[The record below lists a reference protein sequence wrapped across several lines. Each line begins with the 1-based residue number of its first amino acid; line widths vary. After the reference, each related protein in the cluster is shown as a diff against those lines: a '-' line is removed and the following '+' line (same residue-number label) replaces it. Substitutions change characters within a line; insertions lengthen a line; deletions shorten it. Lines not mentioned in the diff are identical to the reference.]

1 MATKKRHNKSKLGKR
16 GSNYAKYG
24 SPDKLA
30 SIQGELRTAKI
41 GNIAPTYFING
52 KPTAE
57 FKLHLKNILTKNNVI
72 DKIEDKLLN
81 GITASKVARSLTS
94 RFTGEYAPGDSIVID
109 MDYNFNVPNWGIN
122 DFLNERSMFQKGIST
137 LAGEPGHFYFKIFFN
152 FDTSFGLL
160 GSLLHVDD
168 KSFSQ
173 FSTNTAIKY
182 LMYSSIGQPHR
193 SDDIP
198 GRMLALFKFG
208 NLLSYI
214 SNYSP
219 WFFKSIKNLSSAD
232 VYPLTE
238 IQNDKNTIE
247 IELNPDA
254 VDMRVTTLFDLYRY
268 ACYDR
273 IKMKEIIPENLR
285 KFDMDVMVFHVPL
298 KYYNTAISSK
308 SLKKKFDYKKLSDNM
323 ANMPS
328 FKMYSFLGCEFDLE
342 SLGSLMPDIKND
354 KAGMIGEASIKINY
368 TQVHTHTMN
377 DWYRIMFGTD
387 GFYYNANRENTNPS
401 EVTLVEAAEKNSNYY
416 TISATAYANNTDQS
430 IFYDN
435 KLDDEQYQRLKAK
448 QAILDHLLYY
458 NSTSSQYKELI
469 DASEALCSDLYRA
482 VAPNKAL
489 GNLYENI
496 ISGGVGPGSNYFKSK
511 MKALHL
517 GSDNSKE
524 SFQDKISKFWNTV
537 KSFSANQ
544 MHI

>member
-1 MATKKRHNKSKLGKR
+1 MTENIKQGKGKVLEEVVVTGTKPTRKRDYNKFEKFGTS
-16 GSNYAKYG
+16 
-24 SPDKLA
+24 DKLA
-30 SIQGELRTAKI
+30 SIYGELQTAENKDI
-41 GNIAPTYFING
+41 SNG
-52 KPTAE
+52 KPAQ
-57 FKLHLKNILTKNNVI
+57 
-72 DKIEDKLLN
+72 
-81 GITASKVARSLTS
+81 SLTS
-94 RFTGEYAPGDSIVID
+94 RLTGEHAPGDSVVID

-160 GSLLHVDD
+160 GSLLHVDNN
-168 KSFSQ
+168 SFSQ

-182 LMYSSIGQPHR
+182 LMYSSIGRPHR

-308 SLKKKFDYKKLSDNM
+308 SLKKKFDYKKLSYNM

-387 GFYYNANRENTNPS
+387 GFYYNANKENTNPS
-401 EVTLVEAAEKNSNYY
+401 EVSLVETAEQNSSYIDKS
-416 TISATAYANNTDQS
+416 T
-430 IFYDN
+430 FYD
-435 KLDDEQYQRLKAK
+435 KSDDEQYQRLQAK

-517 GSDNSKE
+517 GSDNYKE

>member
-1 MATKKRHNKSKLGKR
+1 MAENIKQDQGKINIALQEVTVTGNYKPVSKRDYNKFEKFGTS
-16 GSNYAKYG
+16 
-24 SPDKLA
+24 DKLA
-30 SIQGELRTAKI
+30 SIYGELQTAKN
-41 GNIAPTYFING
+41 GNESTQ
-52 KPTAE
+52 
-57 FKLHLKNILTKNNVI
+57 
-72 DKIEDKLLN
+72 
-81 GITASKVARSLTS
+81 SLTS
-94 RFTGEYAPGDSIVID
+94 RFTGEYAPGDSVVID

-160 GSLLHVDD
+160 GSLLHVDNN
-168 KSFSQ
+168 SFSQ
-173 FSTNTAIKY
+173 FSTNTALKY
-182 LMYSSIGQPHR
+182 LMYSSIGRPHR

-232 VYPLTE
+232 VYPLVE

-308 SLKKKFDYKKLSDNM
+308 SLKKKFDYKKLSYNM
-323 ANMPS
+323 TNMPS

-354 KAGMIGEASIKINY
+354 KAGMIGETSIKINY

-387 GFYYNANRENTNPS
+387 GFYYNANKENTNKS
-401 EVTLVEAAEKNSNYY
+401 EVALVEAAEKNSSYNDKS
-416 TISATAYANNTDQS
+416 T
-430 IFYDN
+430 FYD
-435 KLDDEQYQRLKAK
+435 KSDDEQYQRLKAK

-517 GSDNSKE
+517 GSDNCKE

>member
-1 MATKKRHNKSKLGKR
+1 MTENIKQGKGIVLQEVIVTCNGNYKPARKRDYNKFEKFGTS
-16 GSNYAKYG
+16 
-24 SPDKLA
+24 DKLA
-30 SIQGELRTAKI
+30 SIYGELQTAENKDI
-41 GNIAPTYFING
+41 SNG
-52 KPTAE
+52 KPE
-57 FKLHLKNILTKNNVI
+57 Q
-72 DKIEDKLLN
+72 
-81 GITASKVARSLTS
+81 SLIS
-94 RFTGEYAPGDSIVID
+94 RLTGEHAPGDSVVID

-137 LAGEPGHFYFKIFFN
+137 LTGEPGHFYFKIFFN

-160 GSLLHVDD
+160 GSLLHVDNN
-168 KSFSQ
+168 SFSQ

-182 LMYSSIGQPHR
+182 LMYSSIGRPHR

-308 SLKKKFDYKKLSDNM
+308 SLNKKFDYKKLSHNM

-354 KAGMIGEASIKINY
+354 KAGMIGETSIKINY

-401 EVTLVEAAEKNSNYY
+401 EVSLVESAEKNSSYNDKS
-416 TISATAYANNTDQS
+416 T
-430 IFYDN
+430 FYD
-435 KLDDEQYQRLKAK
+435 KSDDEQYQRLKAK

-517 GSDNSKE
+517 GSDNCKE

>member
-1 MATKKRHNKSKLGKR
+1 MTENIKQGQTEINNVLPEVIVT
-16 GSNYAKYG
+16 GSNYKPVRKRDYNKFVKFG
-24 SPDKLA
+24 TSDKLA
-30 SIQGELRTAKI
+30 SIYDELQ
-41 GNIAPTYFING
+41 
-52 KPTAE
+52 TAE
-57 FKLHLKNILTKNNVI
+57 NANTDNSENKQ
-72 DKIEDKLLN
+72 
-81 GITASKVARSLTS
+81 SLMS
-94 RFTGEYAPGDSIVID
+94 RFTGEHAPGDSVVID

-160 GSLLHVDD
+160 GSLLHVDNN
-168 KSFSQ
+168 SFSQ

-182 LMYSSIGQPHR
+182 LMYSSIGRPHR

-238 IQNDKNTIE
+238 IQNDKNSIE

-308 SLKKKFDYKKLSDNM
+308 SLKKKFDYKKLSYNM

-354 KAGMIGEASIKINY
+354 KPGMIGETSIKINY

-401 EVTLVEAAEKNSNYY
+401 EVALVEAAEKNSSYNDKS
-416 TISATAYANNTDQS
+416 T
-430 IFYDN
+430 FYDKSN
-435 KLDDEQYQRLKAK
+435 DEQYQRLKAK

-517 GSDNSKE
+517 GSDNYKE

>member
-1 MATKKRHNKSKLGKR
+1 MTENIKQGK
-16 GSNYAKYG
+16 GKVLPEVIVKAASNYKPARKRDYNKFEKFG
-24 SPDKLA
+24 TSDKLA
-30 SIQGELRTAKI
+30 SIYDELQTAKNKDI
-41 GNIAPTYFING
+41 SNG
-52 KPTAE
+52 KPAQP
-57 FKLHLKNILTKNNVI
+57 LI
-72 DKIEDKLLN
+72 
-81 GITASKVARSLTS
+81 S
-94 RFTGEYAPGDSIVID
+94 RFTGEYAPGDSVVID

-160 GSLLHVDD
+160 GSLLHVDNN
-168 KSFSQ
+168 SFSQ

-182 LMYSSIGQPHR
+182 LMYSSIGLPHR

-354 KAGMIGEASIKINY
+354 KAGMIGETSIKINY

-387 GFYYNANRENTNPS
+387 GFYYNANKENTNPS
-401 EVTLVEAAEKNSNYY
+401 EVSLVEAAEKNSSYNDKS
-416 TISATAYANNTDQS
+416 T
-430 IFYDN
+430 FYD
-435 KLDDEQYQRLKAK
+435 KSDDEQYQRLKAK

-517 GSDNSKE
+517 GSDNCKE

>member
-1 MATKKRHNKSKLGKR
+1 MAENIKR
-16 GSNYAKYG
+16 GKGKVLKEVIVKGTGNYKPARKRDYNKFEKFG
-24 SPDKLA
+24 TSDKLA
-30 SIQGELRTAKI
+30 SIYGELQTA
-41 GNIAPTYFING
+41 GNTN
-52 KPTAE
+52 TDNSE
-57 FKLHLKNILTKNNVI
+57 NTQ
-72 DKIEDKLLN
+72 
-81 GITASKVARSLTS
+81 SLTS
-94 RFTGEYAPGDSIVID
+94 RLTGEHAPGDSVVID

-160 GSLLHVDD
+160 GSLLHVDNN
-168 KSFSQ
+168 SFSQ

-182 LMYSSIGQPHR
+182 LMYSSIGRPHR

-308 SLKKKFDYKKLSDNM
+308 SLKKKFDYKKLSYNM

-354 KAGMIGEASIKINY
+354 KAGMIGETSIKINY

-401 EVTLVEAAEKNSNYY
+401 EVSLVEAAEKNSSYNDKS
-416 TISATAYANNTDQS
+416 T
-430 IFYDN
+430 FYD
-435 KLDDEQYQRLKAK
+435 KSDDEQYQRLQAK

-517 GSDNSKE
+517 GSDNYKE

>member
-1 MATKKRHNKSKLGKR
+1 MVKKRHNKSNSRKR
-16 GSNYAKYG
+16 GNDYVKYG
-24 SPDKLA
+24 SSDKLA
-30 SIQGELRTAKI
+30 SIYGELQTAD
-41 GNIAPTYFING
+41 NSNL
-52 KPTAE
+52 TAA
-57 FKLHLKNILTKNNVI
+57 K
-72 DKIEDKLLN
+72 
-81 GITASKVARSLTS
+81 TAQSLTS

-168 KSFSQ
+168 NAFSQ

-247 IELNPDA
+247 VELNPDA

-308 SLKKKFDYKKLSDNM
+308 SLKKKFDYKKLSYNM
-323 ANMPS
+323 PNMPS

-354 KAGMIGEASIKINY
+354 KAGMIGETSIKINY

-387 GFYYNANRENTNPS
+387 GFYYNANKENTNAS
-401 EVTLVEAAEKNSNYY
+401 EVTLVEAAEKNSNSSPYM
-416 TISATAYANNTDQS
+416 NNNDQS
-430 IFYDN
+430 VFYDN
-435 KLDDEQYQRLKAK
+435 KSDDEQYQRLKAK

-458 NSTSSQYKELI
+458 NSTSSQYKELV

-517 GSDNSKE
+517 GSDNYKE

-537 KSFSANQ
+537 KSFSVNQ

>member
-1 MATKKRHNKSKLGKR
+1 MTENIKQGQGKINNVLPEVIVTGTGNYKPVRKRDYNKFVKFGTS
-16 GSNYAKYG
+16 
-24 SPDKLA
+24 DKLA
-30 SIQGELRTAKI
+30 SIYGELQTAKN
-41 GNIAPTYFING
+41 GNESTQ
-52 KPTAE
+52 
-57 FKLHLKNILTKNNVI
+57 
-72 DKIEDKLLN
+72 
-81 GITASKVARSLTS
+81 SLTS
-94 RFTGEYAPGDSIVID
+94 RFTGEHAPGDSVVID

-160 GSLLHVDD
+160 GSLLHVDNN
-168 KSFSQ
+168 SFSQ

-182 LMYSSIGQPHR
+182 LMYSSIGRPHR

-232 VYPLTE
+232 VYPLVE

-308 SLKKKFDYKKLSDNM
+308 SLKKKFDYKKLSYNM

-354 KAGMIGEASIKINY
+354 KAGMIGETSIKINY

-387 GFYYNANRENTNPS
+387 GFYYNANKENTNPS
-401 EVTLVEAAEKNSNYY
+401 EVSLIEAAEKNSSYNDKS
-416 TISATAYANNTDQS
+416 T
-430 IFYDN
+430 FYD
-435 KLDDEQYQRLKAK
+435 KSDDEQYQRLKAK

-458 NSTSSQYKELI
+458 NSTSSQYKELV

-517 GSDNSKE
+517 GSGNYKE

>member
-1 MATKKRHNKSKLGKR
+1 MAENIKQGKGKVLEEVIVKGTGNYKPVRKRDYNKFVKFGTS
-16 GSNYAKYG
+16 
-24 SPDKLA
+24 DKLA
-30 SIQGELRTAKI
+30 SIYGELQTAKN
-41 GNIAPTYFING
+41 GNESTQ
-52 KPTAE
+52 
-57 FKLHLKNILTKNNVI
+57 
-72 DKIEDKLLN
+72 
-81 GITASKVARSLTS
+81 SLTS
-94 RFTGEYAPGDSIVID
+94 RFTGEHAPGDSVVID

-160 GSLLHVDD
+160 GSLLHVDNN
-168 KSFSQ
+168 SFSQ

-182 LMYSSIGQPHR
+182 LMYSSIGRPHR

-232 VYPLTE
+232 IYPLTE
-238 IQNDKNTIE
+238 IQNDKNSIE

-308 SLKKKFDYKKLSDNM
+308 SLKKKFDYKKLSYNM

-354 KAGMIGEASIKINY
+354 KAGMIGETSIKINY

-387 GFYYNANRENTNPS
+387 GFYYNANRENTKLS
-401 EVTLVEAAEKNSNYY
+401 EVSLVEAAEKNSSY
-416 TISATAYANNTDQS
+416 TDKST
-430 IFYDN
+430 FYD
-435 KLDDEQYQRLKAK
+435 KSDDEQYQRLQAK

-517 GSDNSKE
+517 GSDNYKE

-544 MHI
+544 IHI

>member
-1 MATKKRHNKSKLGKR
+1 MTENIKQGKVLEEVIVKGTGNYKPVRKRDYNKFEKFGTS
-16 GSNYAKYG
+16 
-24 SPDKLA
+24 DKLA
-30 SIQGELRTAKI
+30 SIYGELKTVENA
-41 GNIAPTYFING
+41 NTDNSEN
-52 KPTAE
+52 TQ
-57 FKLHLKNILTKNNVI
+57 
-72 DKIEDKLLN
+72 
-81 GITASKVARSLTS
+81 SLIS
-94 RFTGEYAPGDSIVID
+94 RLTGEHAPGDSVVID

-160 GSLLHVDD
+160 GSLLHVDNN
-168 KSFSQ
+168 SFSQ

-182 LMYSSIGQPHR
+182 LMYSSIGRPHR

-232 VYPLTE
+232 IYPLTE

-308 SLKKKFDYKKLSDNM
+308 SLNKKFDYKKLSHNM

-354 KAGMIGEASIKINY
+354 KAGMIGETSIKINY

-401 EVTLVEAAEKNSNYY
+401 EVSLVEAAEKNSSYNDKS
-416 TISATAYANNTDQS
+416 T
-430 IFYDN
+430 FYD
-435 KLDDEQYQRLKAK
+435 KSDDEQYQRLQAK

>member
-1 MATKKRHNKSKLGKR
+1 MAENIKQGKVLEEVIVKGTGNYKPARKRDYNKF
-16 GSNYAKYG
+16 AKFG
-24 SPDKLA
+24 TSDKLA
-30 SIQGELRTAKI
+30 SIYGELQTAENKDI
-41 GNIAPTYFING
+41 SNG
-52 KPTAE
+52 KPE
-57 FKLHLKNILTKNNVI
+57 Q
-72 DKIEDKLLN
+72 
-81 GITASKVARSLTS
+81 SLIS
-94 RFTGEYAPGDSIVID
+94 RLTGEHAPGDSVVID

-137 LAGEPGHFYFKIFFN
+137 LTGEPGHFYFKIFFN

-160 GSLLHVDD
+160 GSLLHVDNN
-168 KSFSQ
+168 SFSQ

-182 LMYSSIGQPHR
+182 LMYSSIGRPHR

-308 SLKKKFDYKKLSDNM
+308 SLNKKFDYKKLSHNM

-354 KAGMIGEASIKINY
+354 KAGMIGETSIKINY

-401 EVTLVEAAEKNSNYY
+401 EVSLVETAEQNSSYNDKS
-416 TISATAYANNTDQS
+416 T
-430 IFYDN
+430 FYD
-435 KLDDEQYQRLKAK
+435 KSDDEQYQRLQAK

-517 GSDNSKE
+517 GSDNCKE
-524 SFQDKISKFWNTV
+524 SFQDKLSKFWNTV

>member
-1 MATKKRHNKSKLGKR
+1 MTENIKQDQGKINKVLQEVIVTGTGNYKPVRKRDYNKFEKFGTS
-16 GSNYAKYG
+16 
-24 SPDKLA
+24 DKLT
-30 SIQGELRTAKI
+30 SIYGELQ
-41 GNIAPTYFING
+41 
-52 KPTAE
+52 TAE
-57 FKLHLKNILTKNNVI
+57 
-72 DKIEDKLLN
+72 N
-81 GITASKVARSLTS
+81 GNESTQSLTS
-94 RFTGEYAPGDSIVID
+94 RLTGEHAPGDSVVID

-160 GSLLHVDD
+160 GSLLHVDNN
-168 KSFSQ
+168 SFSQ

-182 LMYSSIGQPHR
+182 LMYSSIGRPHR

-308 SLKKKFDYKKLSDNM
+308 SLKKKFDYKKLSYNM

-354 KAGMIGEASIKINY
+354 KAVMIGETSIKINY

-387 GFYYNANRENTNPS
+387 GFYYNANRENTKLS
-401 EVTLVEAAEKNSNYY
+401 EVSLIEAAEKNSG
-416 TISATAYANNTDQS
+416 NNTDQS
-430 IFYDN
+430 TLYD
-435 KLDDEQYQRLKAK
+435 KSDDEQYQRLKAK

-517 GSDNSKE
+517 GSDNCKE

>member
-1 MATKKRHNKSKLGKR
+1 MTENIKQGKVLEEVIVKGTGNYKPARKRDYNKFEKFGTS
-16 GSNYAKYG
+16 
-24 SPDKLA
+24 DKLA
-30 SIQGELRTAKI
+30 SIYGELQTAENKDI
-41 GNIAPTYFING
+41 SNG
-52 KPTAE
+52 KPE
-57 FKLHLKNILTKNNVI
+57 Q
-72 DKIEDKLLN
+72 
-81 GITASKVARSLTS
+81 SLIS
-94 RFTGEYAPGDSIVID
+94 RFTGEYAPGDSVVID

-160 GSLLHVDD
+160 GSLLHVDNN
-168 KSFSQ
+168 SFSQ

-182 LMYSSIGQPHR
+182 LMYSSIGRPHR

-308 SLKKKFDYKKLSDNM
+308 SLNKKFDYKKLSHNM

-354 KAGMIGEASIKINY
+354 KAGMIGETSIKINY

-387 GFYYNANRENTNPS
+387 GFYYNANKENTNQS
-401 EVTLVEAAEKNSNYY
+401 EVALVETAEQNSSY
-416 TISATAYANNTDQS
+416 TDKST
-430 IFYDN
+430 FYD
-435 KLDDEQYQRLKAK
+435 KSDDEQYQRLQAK

-517 GSDNSKE
+517 GSDNYKE

>member
-1 MATKKRHNKSKLGKR
+1 MAENIKQGKVLEEVTVTGNYKPAGKR
-16 GSNYAKYG
+16 DYSKYVKYG
-24 SPDKLA
+24 DSDKLA
-30 SIQGELRTAKI
+30 SIYGELQTAENKDI
-41 GNIAPTYFING
+41 SNG
-52 KPTAE
+52 KPE
-57 FKLHLKNILTKNNVI
+57 Q
-72 DKIEDKLLN
+72 
-81 GITASKVARSLTS
+81 SLIS
-94 RFTGEYAPGDSIVID
+94 RLTGEHAPGDSVVID

-160 GSLLHVDD
+160 GSLLHVDNN
-168 KSFSQ
+168 SFSQ

-182 LMYSSIGQPHR
+182 LMYSSIGRPHR

-232 VYPLTE
+232 VYPLVE

-308 SLKKKFDYKKLSDNM
+308 SLKKKFDYKKLSYNM

-354 KAGMIGEASIKINY
+354 KAGMIGETSIKINY

-401 EVTLVEAAEKNSNYY
+401 EVSLVETAEKNSSY
-416 TISATAYANNTDQS
+416 TDKST
-430 IFYDN
+430 FYD
-435 KLDDEQYQRLKAK
+435 KSDDEQYQRLKAK

-517 GSDNSKE
+517 GSDNYKE

>member
-1 MATKKRHNKSKLGKR
+1 MTENIKQGQTEINNVLPEVIVTDTGNYKPVRKRDYNKFVKFGTS
-16 GSNYAKYG
+16 
-24 SPDKLA
+24 DKLA
-30 SIQGELRTAKI
+30 SIYGELQ
-41 GNIAPTYFING
+41 
-52 KPTAE
+52 TAE
-57 FKLHLKNILTKNNVI
+57 NANTDNSENKQ
-72 DKIEDKLLN
+72 
-81 GITASKVARSLTS
+81 SLMS
-94 RFTGEYAPGDSIVID
+94 RFTGEHAPGDSVVID

-160 GSLLHVDD
+160 GSLLHVDNN
-168 KSFSQ
+168 SFSQ

-182 LMYSSIGQPHR
+182 LMYSSIGRPHR

-238 IQNDKNTIE
+238 IQNDKNSIE

-308 SLKKKFDYKKLSDNM
+308 SLKKKFDYKKLSYNM

-354 KAGMIGEASIKINY
+354 KPGMIGETSIKINY

-401 EVTLVEAAEKNSNYY
+401 EVALVEAAEKNSSYNDKS
-416 TISATAYANNTDQS
+416 T
-430 IFYDN
+430 FYDKSN
-435 KLDDEQYQRLKAK
+435 DEQYQRLKAK

-517 GSDNSKE
+517 GSDNYKE

>member
-1 MATKKRHNKSKLGKR
+1 MTENIKQGK
-16 GSNYAKYG
+16 GKVLPEVIVKAASNYKPARKRDYNKFEKFG
-24 SPDKLA
+24 TSDKLA
-30 SIQGELRTAKI
+30 SIYGELQ
-41 GNIAPTYFING
+41 
-52 KPTAE
+52 TAE
-57 FKLHLKNILTKNNVI
+57 NKDISN
-72 DKIEDKLLN
+72 
-81 GITASKVARSLTS
+81 SKPAQSLIR
-94 RFTGEYAPGDSIVID
+94 RFTGEHAPGDSVVID

-160 GSLLHVDD
+160 GSLLHVDNN
-168 KSFSQ
+168 SFSQ

-182 LMYSSIGQPHR
+182 LMYSSIGRPHR

-308 SLKKKFDYKKLSDNM
+308 SLKKKFDYKKLSYNM

-354 KAGMIGEASIKINY
+354 KAGMIGETSIKINY

-401 EVTLVEAAEKNSNYY
+401 EVALVEAAEKNSSYNDKS
-416 TISATAYANNTDQS
+416 T
-430 IFYDN
+430 FYDKSN
-435 KLDDEQYQRLKAK
+435 DEQYQRLKAK

-517 GSDNSKE
+517 GSDNYKE

>member
-1 MATKKRHNKSKLGKR
+1 MTENIKQGQTKINKVLQEVTVTGNYKPVRKRDYNKFVKFGTS
-16 GSNYAKYG
+16 
-24 SPDKLA
+24 DKLA
-30 SIQGELRTAKI
+30 SIYGELQTAKN
-41 GNIAPTYFING
+41 GNESTQ
-52 KPTAE
+52 
-57 FKLHLKNILTKNNVI
+57 
-72 DKIEDKLLN
+72 
-81 GITASKVARSLTS
+81 SLTS
-94 RFTGEYAPGDSIVID
+94 RFTGEHAPGDSVVID

-160 GSLLHVDD
+160 GSLLHVDNNA
-168 KSFSQ
+168 FSQ

-182 LMYSSIGQPHR
+182 LMYSSIGRPHR

-308 SLKKKFDYKKLSDNM
+308 SLKKKFDYKKLSYNM

-354 KAGMIGEASIKINY
+354 KPGMIGETSIKINY

-387 GFYYNANRENTNPS
+387 GFYYNANKENTNPS
-401 EVTLVEAAEKNSNYY
+401 EVSLIEAAEKN
-416 TISATAYANNTDQS
+416 ANNTDQS
-430 IFYDN
+430 IFYDD
-435 KLDDEQYQRLKAK
+435 KSDDEQYQRLKAK

-517 GSDNSKE
+517 GSDNCKE

>member
-1 MATKKRHNKSKLGKR
+1 MTENIKQGKVLEEVIVKGTGNYKPARKRDYNKFEKFGTS
-16 GSNYAKYG
+16 
-24 SPDKLA
+24 DKLA
-30 SIQGELRTAKI
+30 SIYGELQTAKNKDI
-41 GNIAPTYFING
+41 SNG
-52 KPTAE
+52 KPAQP
-57 FKLHLKNILTKNNVI
+57 LI
-72 DKIEDKLLN
+72 
-81 GITASKVARSLTS
+81 S
-94 RFTGEYAPGDSIVID
+94 RFTGEYAPGDSVVID

-160 GSLLHVDD
+160 GSLLHVDNN
-168 KSFSQ
+168 SFSQ

-182 LMYSSIGQPHR
+182 LMYSSIGRPHR

-308 SLKKKFDYKKLSDNM
+308 SLNKKFDYKKLSHNM

-354 KAGMIGEASIKINY
+354 KAGMIGETSIKINY

-401 EVTLVEAAEKNSNYY
+401 EVSLVETAEKNSSYIDKS
-416 TISATAYANNTDQS
+416 T
-430 IFYDN
+430 FYDESN
-435 KLDDEQYQRLKAK
+435 DEQYQRLQAK

-517 GSDNSKE
+517 GSDNCKE

>member
-1 MATKKRHNKSKLGKR
+1 MTENIKQGKGKVLEEVIVKGTRNYKPARKRDYNKFEKFGTS
-16 GSNYAKYG
+16 
-24 SPDKLA
+24 DKLA
-30 SIQGELRTAKI
+30 SIYGELQTAENKDI
-41 GNIAPTYFING
+41 SNG
-52 KPTAE
+52 KPE
-57 FKLHLKNILTKNNVI
+57 Q
-72 DKIEDKLLN
+72 
-81 GITASKVARSLTS
+81 SLIS
-94 RFTGEYAPGDSIVID
+94 RLTGEHAPGDSVVID

-160 GSLLHVDD
+160 GSLLHVDNN
-168 KSFSQ
+168 SFSQ

-182 LMYSSIGQPHR
+182 LMYSSIGRPHR

-232 VYPLTE
+232 VYPLVE

-308 SLKKKFDYKKLSDNM
+308 SLKKKFDYKKLSHNM

-354 KAGMIGEASIKINY
+354 KAGMIGETSIKINY
-368 TQVHTHTMN
+368 TQVHTHIMN

-387 GFYYNANRENTNPS
+387 GFYYNTNRENTNPS
-401 EVTLVEAAEKNSNYY
+401 EVSLIEAAEKNSDNY
-416 TISATAYANNTDQS
+416 TDQS
-430 IFYDN
+430 TFYDD
-435 KLDDEQYQRLKAK
+435 KSDDEQYQRLQAK

>member
-1 MATKKRHNKSKLGKR
+1 MTENIKPGKGKVLEEVTVIGTGNYKPARKRDYNKFEKFGTS
-16 GSNYAKYG
+16 
-24 SPDKLA
+24 DKLA
-30 SIQGELRTAKI
+30 SIYGELQ
-41 GNIAPTYFING
+41 
-52 KPTAE
+52 TAE
-57 FKLHLKNILTKNNVI
+57 NKDISN
-72 DKIEDKLLN
+72 
-81 GITASKVARSLTS
+81 SKPAQSLIR
-94 RFTGEYAPGDSIVID
+94 RFTGEHAPGDSVVID

-160 GSLLHVDD
+160 GSLLHVDNN
-168 KSFSQ
+168 SFSQ

-182 LMYSSIGQPHR
+182 LMYSSIGRPHR

-238 IQNDKNTIE
+238 IQNDKNSIE

-308 SLKKKFDYKKLSDNM
+308 SLKKKFDYKKLSYNM

-354 KAGMIGEASIKINY
+354 KPGMIGETSIKINY

-387 GFYYNANRENTNPS
+387 GFYYNANKENTNPS
-401 EVTLVEAAEKNSNYY
+401 EVSLVEAAEKNSSYNDKS
-416 TISATAYANNTDQS
+416 T
-430 IFYDN
+430 FYD
-435 KLDDEQYQRLKAK
+435 KSDDEQYQRLKAK

-517 GSDNSKE
+517 GSDNYKE

>member
-1 MATKKRHNKSKLGKR
+1 MTENIKQGKGKVLQEVIVTGDGNYKPARKRDYNKFVKFGTS
-16 GSNYAKYG
+16 
-24 SPDKLA
+24 DKLA
-30 SIQGELRTAKI
+30 SIYGELQTAENKDI
-41 GNIAPTYFING
+41 SNG
-52 KPTAE
+52 KPE
-57 FKLHLKNILTKNNVI
+57 Q
-72 DKIEDKLLN
+72 
-81 GITASKVARSLTS
+81 SLIS
-94 RFTGEYAPGDSIVID
+94 RLTGEHAPGDSVVID
-109 MDYNFNVPNWGIN
+109 MDYKFNVPNWGIN

-160 GSLLHVDD
+160 GSLLHVDNN
-168 KSFSQ
+168 SFSQ

-182 LMYSSIGQPHR
+182 LMYSSIGRPHR

-308 SLKKKFDYKKLSDNM
+308 SLKKKFDYKKLSYNM

-354 KAGMIGEASIKINY
+354 KAGMIGETSIKINY

-401 EVTLVEAAEKNSNYY
+401 EVSLVEAAEKNSSYNDKS
-416 TISATAYANNTDQS
+416 T
-430 IFYDN
+430 FYD
-435 KLDDEQYQRLKAK
+435 KSDDEQYQRLKAK

>member
-1 MATKKRHNKSKLGKR
+1 MTENIKQGKGKVLPEVIVTGNGNYKPARKRDYNKFVKFGTS
-16 GSNYAKYG
+16 
-24 SPDKLA
+24 DKLA
-30 SIQGELRTAKI
+30 SIYDELQTAK
-41 GNIAPTYFING
+41 NANTSSNEN
-52 KPTAE
+52 TQ
-57 FKLHLKNILTKNNVI
+57 
-72 DKIEDKLLN
+72 
-81 GITASKVARSLTS
+81 SLIS
-94 RFTGEYAPGDSIVID
+94 RLTGEHAPGDSVVID

-160 GSLLHVDD
+160 GSLLHVDNN
-168 KSFSQ
+168 SFSQ

-182 LMYSSIGQPHR
+182 LMYSSIGRPHR

-232 VYPLTE
+232 VYQLTE

-308 SLKKKFDYKKLSDNM
+308 SLNKKFDYKKLSHNM

-354 KAGMIGEASIKINY
+354 KAGMIGETSIKINY

-387 GFYYNANRENTNPS
+387 GFYYNANRENTKLS
-401 EVTLVEAAEKNSNYY
+401 EIALVEAAEKNSGNY
-416 TISATAYANNTDQS
+416 TDQS
-430 IFYDN
+430 TFYDD
-435 KLDDEQYQRLKAK
+435 KSDDEQYQRLQAK

>member
-1 MATKKRHNKSKLGKR
+1 MTENIKQGKGKVLQEVIVTGTNYKPARKRDYNKFEKFGTS
-16 GSNYAKYG
+16 
-24 SPDKLA
+24 DKLA
-30 SIQGELRTAKI
+30 SIYGELQTAENKDI
-41 GNIAPTYFING
+41 SNG
-52 KPTAE
+52 KPE
-57 FKLHLKNILTKNNVI
+57 Q
-72 DKIEDKLLN
+72 
-81 GITASKVARSLTS
+81 SLIS
-94 RFTGEYAPGDSIVID
+94 RLTGEHAPGDSVVID

-160 GSLLHVDD
+160 GSLLHVDNN
-168 KSFSQ
+168 SFSQ

-182 LMYSSIGQPHR
+182 LMYSSIGRPHR

-232 VYPLTE
+232 VYPLVE

-308 SLKKKFDYKKLSDNM
+308 SLKKKFDYKKLSYNM

-354 KAGMIGEASIKINY
+354 KAGMIGETSIKINY

-387 GFYYNANRENTNPS
+387 GFYYNANKENTNPS
-401 EVTLVEAAEKNSNYY
+401 EVSLVETAEKNSSYIDKS
-416 TISATAYANNTDQS
+416 T
-430 IFYDN
+430 FYD
-435 KLDDEQYQRLKAK
+435 KSDDEQYQRLKAK

>member
-1 MATKKRHNKSKLGKR
+1 MTENIKQGKVLEEVIVK
-16 GSNYAKYG
+16 GTSNYKPVRKRDYNRFVKFG
-24 SPDKLA
+24 TSDKLA
-30 SIQGELRTAKI
+30 SIYDELQTAKN
-41 GNIAPTYFING
+41 GNKSTQ
-52 KPTAE
+52 
-57 FKLHLKNILTKNNVI
+57 
-72 DKIEDKLLN
+72 
-81 GITASKVARSLTS
+81 SLTS
-94 RFTGEYAPGDSIVID
+94 RFTGEHAPGDSVVID

-160 GSLLHVDD
+160 GSLLHVDNN
-168 KSFSQ
+168 SFSQ

-182 LMYSSIGQPHR
+182 LMYSSIGRPHR

-232 VYPLTE
+232 IYPLTE

-308 SLKKKFDYKKLSDNM
+308 SLKKKFDYKKLSYNM

-354 KAGMIGEASIKINY
+354 KAGMIGETSIKINY

-401 EVTLVEAAEKNSNYY
+401 EVSLIEAAEKNSG
-416 TISATAYANNTDQS
+416 NNTDQS
-430 IFYDN
+430 TLYD
-435 KLDDEQYQRLKAK
+435 KSDDEQYQRLMAK

>member
-1 MATKKRHNKSKLGKR
+1 MTENIKQGKGKVLEEVIVKGTRNYKPARKRDYNKFEKFGTS
-16 GSNYAKYG
+16 
-24 SPDKLA
+24 DKLA
-30 SIQGELRTAKI
+30 SIYGELQTAKNKDI
-41 GNIAPTYFING
+41 SNG
-52 KPTAE
+52 KPAQP
-57 FKLHLKNILTKNNVI
+57 LI
-72 DKIEDKLLN
+72 
-81 GITASKVARSLTS
+81 S
-94 RFTGEYAPGDSIVID
+94 RFTGEYAPGDSVVID

-160 GSLLHVDD
+160 GSLLHVDNN
-168 KSFSQ
+168 SFSQ

-182 LMYSSIGQPHR
+182 LMYSSIGRPHR

-232 VYPLTE
+232 VYPLVE

-308 SLKKKFDYKKLSDNM
+308 SLNKKFDYKKLSHNM

-354 KAGMIGEASIKINY
+354 KAGMIGETSIKINY
-368 TQVHTHTMN
+368 TQVHTHIMN

-401 EVTLVEAAEKNSNYY
+401 EVSIVKAAEKNSGNY
-416 TISATAYANNTDQS
+416 TDQS
-430 IFYDN
+430 TFYDD
-435 KLDDEQYQRLKAK
+435 KSDDEQYQRLQAK

-517 GSDNSKE
+517 GSDNCKE

>member
-1 MATKKRHNKSKLGKR
+1 MTENIKQGKAESNKVLPEVIVTGTNYKPVRKRDYNKFVKFGTS
-16 GSNYAKYG
+16 
-24 SPDKLA
+24 DKLA
-30 SIQGELRTAKI
+30 SIYGELQTAENKDI
-41 GNIAPTYFING
+41 SNG
-52 KPTAE
+52 KPAQ
-57 FKLHLKNILTKNNVI
+57 
-72 DKIEDKLLN
+72 
-81 GITASKVARSLTS
+81 SLTS
-94 RFTGEYAPGDSIVID
+94 RFTGEHAPGDSVVID

-160 GSLLHVDD
+160 GSLLHVDNN
-168 KSFSQ
+168 SFSQ

-182 LMYSSIGQPHR
+182 LMYSSIGRPHR

-219 WFFKSIKNLSSAD
+219 WFFKTIKNLSSAD

-238 IQNDKNTIE
+238 IQNDKNSIE

-308 SLKKKFDYKKLSDNM
+308 SLKKKFDYKKLSYNM

-354 KAGMIGEASIKINY
+354 KPGMIGETSIKINY

-387 GFYYNANRENTNPS
+387 GFYYNANKENTNAS
-401 EVTLVEAAEKNSNYY
+401 EVSLIEAAEKNG
-416 TISATAYANNTDQS
+416 NNTDQS
-430 IFYDN
+430 TLYDKSN
-435 KLDDEQYQRLKAK
+435 DEQYQRLQAK

-517 GSDNSKE
+517 GSDNCKE

>member
-1 MATKKRHNKSKLGKR
+1 MTENIKQGKGKVLPEVIVTGNGNYKPARKRDYNKFVKFGTS
-16 GSNYAKYG
+16 
-24 SPDKLA
+24 DKLA
-30 SIQGELRTAKI
+30 SIYDELQTAK
-41 GNIAPTYFING
+41 NANTSSNEN
-52 KPTAE
+52 TQ
-57 FKLHLKNILTKNNVI
+57 
-72 DKIEDKLLN
+72 
-81 GITASKVARSLTS
+81 SLIS
-94 RFTGEYAPGDSIVID
+94 RLTGEHAPGDSVVID

-160 GSLLHVDD
+160 GSLLHVDNN
-168 KSFSQ
+168 SFSQ

-182 LMYSSIGQPHR
+182 LMYSSIGRPHR

-232 VYPLTE
+232 VYQLTE

-308 SLKKKFDYKKLSDNM
+308 SLKKKFDYKKLSYNM

-354 KAGMIGEASIKINY
+354 KAGMIGETSIKINY

-387 GFYYNANRENTNPS
+387 GFYYNANRENTKLS
-401 EVTLVEAAEKNSNYY
+401 EIALVEAAEKNSGNY
-416 TISATAYANNTDQS
+416 TDQS
-430 IFYDN
+430 TFYDD
-435 KLDDEQYQRLKAK
+435 KSDDEQYQRLMAK
-448 QAILDHLLYY
+448 QAILDRLLYY

>member
-1 MATKKRHNKSKLGKR
+1 MAENIKQGKVLEEVIVKGTGNYKPARKRDYNKFVKFGTS
-16 GSNYAKYG
+16 
-24 SPDKLA
+24 DKLA
-30 SIQGELRTAKI
+30 SIYGELQTAKN
-41 GNIAPTYFING
+41 GNESTQ
-52 KPTAE
+52 
-57 FKLHLKNILTKNNVI
+57 
-72 DKIEDKLLN
+72 
-81 GITASKVARSLTS
+81 SLTS
-94 RFTGEYAPGDSIVID
+94 RFTGEHAPGDSVVID

-160 GSLLHVDD
+160 GSLLHVDNN
-168 KSFSQ
+168 SFSQ

-182 LMYSSIGQPHR
+182 LMYSSIGRPHR

-238 IQNDKNTIE
+238 IQNDKNSIE

-308 SLKKKFDYKKLSDNM
+308 SLKKKFDYKKLSYNM

-354 KAGMIGEASIKINY
+354 KPGMIGETSIKINY

-401 EVTLVEAAEKNSNYY
+401 EVALVEAAEKNSSYNDKS
-416 TISATAYANNTDQS
+416 T
-430 IFYDN
+430 FYDKSN
-435 KLDDEQYQRLKAK
+435 DEQYQRLKAK

-517 GSDNSKE
+517 GSDNYKE

>member
-1 MATKKRHNKSKLGKR
+1 MTENIKQGKGKVLPEVIVTDSGNYKPARKRDYNKF
-16 GSNYAKYG
+16 AKFG
-24 SPDKLA
+24 TSDKLA
-30 SIQGELRTAKI
+30 SIYGELQ
-41 GNIAPTYFING
+41 
-52 KPTAE
+52 TAE
-57 FKLHLKNILTKNNVI
+57 NTNNS
-72 DKIEDKLLN
+72 EN
-81 GITASKVARSLTS
+81 TQSLMS
-94 RFTGEYAPGDSIVID
+94 RFTGEHAPGDSVVID

-160 GSLLHVDD
+160 GSLLHVDNN
-168 KSFSQ
+168 SFSQ

-308 SLKKKFDYKKLSDNM
+308 SLKKKFDYKKLSYNM

-354 KAGMIGEASIKINY
+354 KPGMIGETSIKINY

-387 GFYYNANRENTNPS
+387 GFYYNANKENTNPS
-401 EVTLVEAAEKNSNYY
+401 EVSLVEAAEKNSSYNDKS
-416 TISATAYANNTDQS
+416 T
-430 IFYDN
+430 FYDKSN
-435 KLDDEQYQRLKAK
+435 DEQYQRLKAK

-458 NSTSSQYKELI
+458 NSTSSQYKELT

-517 GSDNSKE
+517 GSDNYKE

>member
-1 MATKKRHNKSKLGKR
+1 MAENIKQGKVLEEVIVKGTGNYKPVRKRDYNKFVKFGTS
-16 GSNYAKYG
+16 
-24 SPDKLA
+24 DKLA
-30 SIQGELRTAKI
+30 SIYGELQTAK
-41 GNIAPTYFING
+41 NANTDNSEN
-52 KPTAE
+52 TQ
-57 FKLHLKNILTKNNVI
+57 
-72 DKIEDKLLN
+72 
-81 GITASKVARSLTS
+81 SLMS
-94 RFTGEYAPGDSIVID
+94 RFTGEHAPGDSVVID

-160 GSLLHVDD
+160 GSLLHVDNN
-168 KSFSQ
+168 SFSQ

-182 LMYSSIGQPHR
+182 LMYSSIGRPHR

-232 VYPLTE
+232 IYPLTE

-308 SLKKKFDYKKLSDNM
+308 SLNKKFDYKKLSHNM

-354 KAGMIGEASIKINY
+354 KAGMIGETSIKINY

-387 GFYYNANRENTNPS
+387 GFYYNANKENTKLS
-401 EVTLVEAAEKNSNYY
+401 EVSLVEAAEKNSSYNDK
-416 TISATAYANNTDQS
+416 SA
-430 IFYDN
+430 FYD
-435 KLDDEQYQRLKAK
+435 KSDDEQYQRLQAK

-517 GSDNSKE
+517 GSDNYKE

>member
-1 MATKKRHNKSKLGKR
+1 MTENIKQGQTEINNVLPEVIVKGTGNYKPVRKRDYNKFVKFGTS
-16 GSNYAKYG
+16 
-24 SPDKLA
+24 DKLA
-30 SIQGELRTAKI
+30 SIYGELQTAKN
-41 GNIAPTYFING
+41 GNESTQ
-52 KPTAE
+52 
-57 FKLHLKNILTKNNVI
+57 
-72 DKIEDKLLN
+72 
-81 GITASKVARSLTS
+81 SLIS
-94 RFTGEYAPGDSIVID
+94 RLTGEHAPGDSVVID

-160 GSLLHVDD
+160 GSLLHVDNN
-168 KSFSQ
+168 SFSQ

-182 LMYSSIGQPHR
+182 LMYSSIGRPHR

-238 IQNDKNTIE
+238 IQNDKNSIE

-308 SLKKKFDYKKLSDNM
+308 SLKKKFDYKKLSYNM

-354 KAGMIGEASIKINY
+354 KPGMIGETSIKINY

-387 GFYYNANRENTNPS
+387 GFYYNANRENTNSS
-401 EVTLVEAAEKNSNYY
+401 EVALVEAAEKNSSYNDKS
-416 TISATAYANNTDQS
+416 T
-430 IFYDN
+430 FYDKSN
-435 KLDDEQYQRLKAK
+435 DEQYQRLQAK

-517 GSDNSKE
+517 GSDNYKE

>member
-1 MATKKRHNKSKLGKR
+1 MTENIKR
-16 GSNYAKYG
+16 GQTEINNVLPEVIVTGGGNYKPARKRDYNKFEKFG
-24 SPDKLA
+24 TSDKLA
-30 SIQGELRTAKI
+30 SIYGELQ
-41 GNIAPTYFING
+41 
-52 KPTAE
+52 TAE
-57 FKLHLKNILTKNNVI
+57 NANTSSSEN
-72 DKIEDKLLN
+72 
-81 GITASKVARSLTS
+81 TQSLIS
-94 RFTGEYAPGDSIVID
+94 RLTGEHAPGDSVVID

-160 GSLLHVDD
+160 GSLLHVDNN
-168 KSFSQ
+168 SFSQ

-182 LMYSSIGQPHR
+182 LMYSSIGRPHR

-238 IQNDKNTIE
+238 IQNDKNSIE

-308 SLKKKFDYKKLSDNM
+308 SLNKKFDYKKLSHNM

-354 KAGMIGEASIKINY
+354 KPGMIGETSIKINY

-401 EVTLVEAAEKNSNYY
+401 EVALVEAAEKNSSYNDKS
-416 TISATAYANNTDQS
+416 T
-430 IFYDN
+430 FYDKSN
-435 KLDDEQYQRLKAK
+435 DEQYQRLQAK

-517 GSDNSKE
+517 GSDNYKE

>member
-1 MATKKRHNKSKLGKR
+1 MTENIKQGQTEINNVLPEVIVKGTGNYKPVRKRDYNKFVKFGTS
-16 GSNYAKYG
+16 
-24 SPDKLA
+24 DKLA
-30 SIQGELRTAKI
+30 SIYGELQTAKN
-41 GNIAPTYFING
+41 GNESTQ
-52 KPTAE
+52 
-57 FKLHLKNILTKNNVI
+57 
-72 DKIEDKLLN
+72 
-81 GITASKVARSLTS
+81 SLTS
-94 RFTGEYAPGDSIVID
+94 RFTGEHAPGDSVVID

-160 GSLLHVDD
+160 GSLLHVDNN
-168 KSFSQ
+168 SFSQ

-182 LMYSSIGQPHR
+182 LMYSSIGRPHR

-238 IQNDKNTIE
+238 IQNDKNSIE

-308 SLKKKFDYKKLSDNM
+308 SLKKKFDYKKLSYNM

-354 KAGMIGEASIKINY
+354 KPGMIGETSIKINY

-401 EVTLVEAAEKNSNYY
+401 EVALVEAAEKNSSYNDKS
-416 TISATAYANNTDQS
+416 T
-430 IFYDN
+430 FYDKSN
-435 KLDDEQYQRLKAK
+435 DEQYQRLKAK

-517 GSDNSKE
+517 GSDNYKE

>member
-1 MATKKRHNKSKLGKR
+1 MAENIKQDQGKINKVLQEVIVTSTGNYKPARKRDYNKFVKFGTS
-16 GSNYAKYG
+16 
-24 SPDKLA
+24 DKLA
-30 SIQGELRTAKI
+30 SIYGELQ
-41 GNIAPTYFING
+41 
-52 KPTAE
+52 TAE
-57 FKLHLKNILTKNNVI
+57 NANTSSSEN
-72 DKIEDKLLN
+72 
-81 GITASKVARSLTS
+81 TQSLIS
-94 RFTGEYAPGDSIVID
+94 RLTGEHAPGDSVVID

-160 GSLLHVDD
+160 GSLLHIDNN
-168 KSFSQ
+168 SFSQ

-182 LMYSSIGQPHR
+182 LMYSSIGRPHR

-238 IQNDKNTIE
+238 IQNDKNSIE

-308 SLKKKFDYKKLSDNM
+308 SLKKKFDYKKLSYNM
-323 ANMPS
+323 TNMPS

-354 KAGMIGEASIKINY
+354 KPGMIGETSIKINY

-387 GFYYNANRENTNPS
+387 GFYYNANKENTKPS
-401 EVTLVEAAEKNSNYY
+401 EIALVEAAEKNSSYNDKS
-416 TISATAYANNTDQS
+416 T
-430 IFYDN
+430 FYDKSN
-435 KLDDEQYQRLKAK
+435 DEQYQRLKAK

-517 GSDNSKE
+517 GSDNCKE

>member
-1 MATKKRHNKSKLGKR
+1 MAENIKQDQGKINIALQEVTVTGNYKPVSKRDYNKFEKFGTS
-16 GSNYAKYG
+16 
-24 SPDKLA
+24 DKLA
-30 SIQGELRTAKI
+30 SIYGELQTAKN
-41 GNIAPTYFING
+41 GNESTQ
-52 KPTAE
+52 
-57 FKLHLKNILTKNNVI
+57 
-72 DKIEDKLLN
+72 
-81 GITASKVARSLTS
+81 SLTS
-94 RFTGEYAPGDSIVID
+94 RFTGEYAPGDSVVID

-160 GSLLHVDD
+160 GSLLHVDNN
-168 KSFSQ
+168 SFSQ
-173 FSTNTAIKY
+173 FSTNTALKY
-182 LMYSSIGQPHR
+182 LMYSSIGRPHR

-232 VYPLTE
+232 VYPLVE

-308 SLKKKFDYKKLSDNM
+308 SLKKKFDYKKLSYNM

-354 KAGMIGEASIKINY
+354 KAGMIGETSIKINY

-387 GFYYNANRENTNPS
+387 GFYYNANKENTNKS
-401 EVTLVEAAEKNSNYY
+401 EVALVEAAEKNSSYNDKS
-416 TISATAYANNTDQS
+416 T
-430 IFYDN
+430 FYD
-435 KLDDEQYQRLKAK
+435 KSDDEQYQRLKAK

-517 GSDNSKE
+517 GSDNCKE

>member
-1 MATKKRHNKSKLGKR
+1 MVKKRHNKSNSRKR
-16 GSNYAKYG
+16 GNDYVKYG
-24 SPDKLA
+24 SSDKLA
-30 SIQGELRTAKI
+30 SIYGELQTADNNNLTTPK
-41 GNIAPTYFING
+41 
-52 KPTAE
+52 TAQ
-57 FKLHLKNILTKNNVI
+57 
-72 DKIEDKLLN
+72 
-81 GITASKVARSLTS
+81 SLTS

-168 KSFSQ
+168 NAFSQ

-247 IELNPDA
+247 VELNPDA

-308 SLKKKFDYKKLSDNM
+308 SLKKKFDYKKLSYNM
-323 ANMPS
+323 PNMPS

-354 KAGMIGEASIKINY
+354 KAGMIGETSIKINY

-387 GFYYNANRENTNPS
+387 GFYYNANKENTNPS
-401 EVTLVEAAEKNSNYY
+401 EVTLVEAAEKNSNSSSY
-416 TISATAYANNTDQS
+416 TNSNDQS
-430 IFYDN
+430 VFYDN
-435 KLDDEQYQRLKAK
+435 KSDDEQYQRLKTK

-458 NSTSSQYKELI
+458 NSTSSQYKELV

-517 GSDNSKE
+517 GSDNYKE

-537 KSFSANQ
+537 KSFSVNQ

>member
-1 MATKKRHNKSKLGKR
+1 MTENIKQGQGEINKVLQEVTVTGTNYKPARKRDYNKFEKFGTS
-16 GSNYAKYG
+16 
-24 SPDKLA
+24 DKLA
-30 SIQGELRTAKI
+30 SIYGELQTAKN
-41 GNIAPTYFING
+41 GNESTQ
-52 KPTAE
+52 
-57 FKLHLKNILTKNNVI
+57 
-72 DKIEDKLLN
+72 
-81 GITASKVARSLTS
+81 SLTS
-94 RFTGEYAPGDSIVID
+94 RFTGEHAPGDSIVID

-160 GSLLHVDD
+160 GSLLHVD
-168 KSFSQ
+168 KNSFSQ

-182 LMYSSIGQPHR
+182 LMYSSIGRPHR

-232 VYPLTE
+232 IYPLTE

-308 SLKKKFDYKKLSDNM
+308 SLNKKFDYKKLSHNM

-354 KAGMIGEASIKINY
+354 KAGMIGETSIKINY

-387 GFYYNANRENTNPS
+387 GFYYNANKENTNSS
-401 EVTLVEAAEKNSNYY
+401 EVSLVEAAEKNSSYNDKS
-416 TISATAYANNTDQS
+416 T
-430 IFYDN
+430 FYD
-435 KLDDEQYQRLKAK
+435 KSDDEQYQRLQAK

-517 GSDNSKE
+517 GSDNYKE

>member
-1 MATKKRHNKSKLGKR
+1 MTENIKQGQTEINNVLPEVIVTGNGNYKPARKRDYNKFVKFGTS
-16 GSNYAKYG
+16 
-24 SPDKLA
+24 DKLA
-30 SIQGELRTAKI
+30 SIYGELQTAKN
-41 GNIAPTYFING
+41 GNESTQ
-52 KPTAE
+52 
-57 FKLHLKNILTKNNVI
+57 
-72 DKIEDKLLN
+72 
-81 GITASKVARSLTS
+81 SLTS
-94 RFTGEYAPGDSIVID
+94 RFTGEHAPGDSVVID

-160 GSLLHVDD
+160 GSLLHVDNN
-168 KSFSQ
+168 SFSQ

-182 LMYSSIGQPHR
+182 LMYSSIGRPHR

-238 IQNDKNTIE
+238 IQNDKNSIE

-308 SLKKKFDYKKLSDNM
+308 SLNKKFDYKKLSHNM

-354 KAGMIGEASIKINY
+354 KPGMIGETSIKINY

-401 EVTLVEAAEKNSNYY
+401 EVALVEAAEKNSSYNDKS
-416 TISATAYANNTDQS
+416 T
-430 IFYDN
+430 FYDKSN
-435 KLDDEQYQRLKAK
+435 DEQYQRLKAK

-517 GSDNSKE
+517 GSDNYKE

>member
-1 MATKKRHNKSKLGKR
+1 MTENIKQGQTEINNVLPEVIVTGTGNYKPARKRDYNKF
-16 GSNYAKYG
+16 AKFG
-24 SPDKLA
+24 TSDKLA
-30 SIQGELRTAKI
+30 SIYGELQ
-41 GNIAPTYFING
+41 
-52 KPTAE
+52 TAE
-57 FKLHLKNILTKNNVI
+57 NANTSSSEN
-72 DKIEDKLLN
+72 
-81 GITASKVARSLTS
+81 TQSLIS
-94 RFTGEYAPGDSIVID
+94 RLTGEHAPGDSVVID

-160 GSLLHVDD
+160 GSLLHVDNN
-168 KSFSQ
+168 SFSQ

-182 LMYSSIGQPHR
+182 LMYSSIGRPHR

-238 IQNDKNTIE
+238 IQNDKNSIE

-308 SLKKKFDYKKLSDNM
+308 SLKKKFDYKKLSYNM

-354 KAGMIGEASIKINY
+354 KAVMIGETSIKINY

-401 EVTLVEAAEKNSNYY
+401 EVALVEAAEKNSSYNDKS
-416 TISATAYANNTDQS
+416 T
-430 IFYDN
+430 FYDKSN
-435 KLDDEQYQRLKAK
+435 DEQYQRLKAK

-517 GSDNSKE
+517 GSDNYKE